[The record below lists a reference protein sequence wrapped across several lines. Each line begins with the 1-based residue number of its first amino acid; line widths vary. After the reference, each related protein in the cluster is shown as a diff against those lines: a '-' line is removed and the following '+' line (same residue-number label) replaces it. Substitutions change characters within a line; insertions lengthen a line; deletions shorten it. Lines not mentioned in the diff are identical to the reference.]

1 MLKFFYSGVLKTH
14 LFLYIGEKI
23 GCGRGAASVHTWI
36 SCLNFN
42 FPREHFWI
50 PFSVVMIY
58 VSISQL
64 SCIGSSLGRQNSC
77 CFGLPGCKLKRL
89 LILYLWGMLA
99 ADLNARNPYLYWLV
113 KSTTSILHRNL
124 FKAPAASMPAWLFHF
139 PVLIRGKEWR
149 LWHEWVTRLA
159 SCPRTF
165 T

>member
-1 MLKFFYSGVLKTH
+1 MFWKLIFFSTLVKRSGAEGVLP
-14 LFLYIGEKI
+14 LFILEFP
-23 GCGRGAASVHTWI
+23 VWI
-36 SCLNFN
+36 LIFQGSTFGFLS
-42 FPREHFWI
+42 
-50 PFSVVMIY
+50 SVVMIY

-124 FKAPAASMPAWLFHF
+124 FKTPAASMPAWLFHF